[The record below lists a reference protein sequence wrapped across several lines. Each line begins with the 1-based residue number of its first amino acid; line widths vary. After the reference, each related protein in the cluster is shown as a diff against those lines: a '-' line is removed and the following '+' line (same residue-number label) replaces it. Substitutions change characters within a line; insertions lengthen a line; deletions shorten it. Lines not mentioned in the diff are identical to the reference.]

1 MDLARIH
8 REVAIAQQN
17 FAYVECHPT
26 PTGTLQV
33 LAALQT
39 TQNRLYTLAI
49 TFPDNYPNSMPTVT
63 VRKPELLASA
73 PHRYKA
79 GNICYLHHSMWNP
92 GRHSL
97 TVVIARAAKWL
108 GKYDVW
114 LASGGTKWPGASIA
128 H

>member
-1 MDLARIH
+1 MERAMDLARIH
-8 REVAIAQQN
+8 REVAVAQQN

-26 PTGTLQV
+26 PAGSLQV
-33 LAALQT
+33 LTALQT

-49 TFPDNYPNSMPTVT
+49 TFPENCPNSKPTVT
-63 VRKPELLASA
+63 VRQPGCVSHA

-79 GNICYLHHSMWNP
+79 GNLCYLPPPMWNP

-97 TVVIARAAKWL
+97 TLVIARSAKWL

-114 LASGGTKWPGASIA
+114 
-128 H
+128 